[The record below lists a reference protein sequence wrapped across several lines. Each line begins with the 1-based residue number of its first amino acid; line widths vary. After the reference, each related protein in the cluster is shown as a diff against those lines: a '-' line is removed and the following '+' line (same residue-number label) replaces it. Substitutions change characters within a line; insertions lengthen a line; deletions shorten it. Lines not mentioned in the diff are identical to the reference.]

1 MRTNR
6 ALTAL
11 AFVAAAALASPFL
24 AASPKA
30 AWSAPESA
38 TWAGD
43 TIHTFVLFK
52 IKHMGT
58 SWTWGRFNDF
68 TVSVQGDAA
77 TGAVSSVEF
86 AVKAESIDTGN
97 ANRDKHLR
105 SPDFLNTKQFESI
118 TFKSTGVKT
127 IDADTAEV
135 TGDLSLH
142 GETKPITIKLV
153 KTGAGEMKGTP
164 LVGYETSFT
173 IKRSDYGMTAMLPG
187 AGDDVTITIATEL
200 AKK

>member
-1 MRTNR
+1 MRSKQ
-6 ALTAL
+6 LITAAIVL
-11 AFVAAAALASPFL
+11 SAAALASPFVL
-24 AASPKA
+24 SAPKA

-43 TIHTFVLFK
+43 TVHTFVLFK

-58 SWTWGRFNDF
+58 SWSWGRFNDF

-153 KTGAGEMKGTP
+153 KTGSGEMKGTP
-164 LVGYETSFT
+164 LVGYETTFT
-173 IKRSDYGMTAMLPG
+173 IKRSDYGMTQMLPG
-187 AGDDVTITIATEL
+187 AGDEVTLTIATEL